1 MVHKKFHVAILS
13 FLFCSFL
20 MNAQNNDTI
29 TKENFSFHA
38 QTTVIYQYKPG
49 FGADYTG
56 VNSLKPQE
64 ESSNSVTSTLF
75 LGARLWKNASI
86 YVNPEL
92 AGGSGLSK
100 VLGLADATNGETFRV
115 GSTAPKIYLARAY
128 IQQLFALS
136 DATQVQ
142 ESDQNQLAGEIPESY
157 ISLIAGKICLSDFFD
172 QNSYS
177 HDPRTQFMNW
187 GLMSNGAWDYPANT
201 RGYVP
206 SVVLEY
212 VTPKNELRFG
222 ISLLPIEAN
231 GLEMNWNVSK
241 SNSFTLE
248 YTRNYNL
255 SGRKGAVRFLTFLT
269 NGKMGNY
276 RESIALNPTAPV
288 IEDVQHYGNKKYGFA
303 INAEQK
309 LNDYL
314 GCFLRASWNDGHTQT
329 WAFTEIDHS
338 ISLGFSADG
347 SKWNRSNDTVGL
359 AFVASGISGGH
370 KDYLGAG
377 GYGFM
382 LGDGK
387 INYAFEKVTEFYYSA
402 ELTKN
407 QMYLSGGYQFIL
419 DPGYNSDRKGPVNVF
434 SLRLH
439 INI

>member
-1 MVHKKFHVAILS
+1 MVHKVIPVSILL
-13 FLFCSFL
+13 FLICGFIAK
-20 MNAQNNDTI
+20 AQTNDTI
-29 TKENFSFHA
+29 KKENFSFHA

-49 FGADYTG
+49 FSADYTG
-56 VNSLKPQE
+56 ANSLQPQE
-64 ESSNSVTSTLF
+64 ESCNSVTTTLF

-86 YVNPEL
+86 FVNPEL

-128 IQQLFALS
+128 VKQLFALS
-136 DATQVQ
+136 DTKQAE
-142 ESDQNQLAGEIPESY
+142 ESDQNQLVGEIPESY

-212 VTPKNELRFG
+212 VTPKNEIRFG

-231 GLEMNWNVSK
+231 GLEMNWNISR
-241 SNSFTLE
+241 SNSVTLE
-248 YTRNYNL
+248 YTHNYSL
-255 SGRKGAVRFLTFLT
+255 SGKKGAIRFLTFLT
-269 NGKMGNY
+269 NGRMGDY

-288 IEDVQHYGNKKYGFA
+288 IEDVQQYGNKKYGFA
-303 INAEQK
+303 LNAEQK

-314 GCFLRASWNDGHTQT
+314 GCFARASWNDGHTQT

-338 ISLGFSADG
+338 LSFGLSANG
-347 SKWNRSNDTVGL
+347 SRWNRTGDTAGV
-359 AFVASGISGGH
+359 AMVASGISGGH

-387 INYAFEKVTEFYYSA
+387 INYALEHVAEFYYSA

-419 DPGYNSDRKGPVNVF
+419 NPGYNQDRKGPVNVF
-434 SLRLH
+434 SIRLH
-439 INI
+439 VNI

>member
-1 MVHKKFHVAILS
+1 MVRNVIPVTILLS
-13 FLFCSFL
+13 LFCAFTG
-20 MNAQNNDTI
+20 NAQSNDTI
-29 TKENFSFHA
+29 KKENFSFHA
-38 QTTVIYQYKPG
+38 QTTVTYQYKPG
-49 FGADYTG
+49 FTADYTG
-56 VNSLKPQE
+56 TNSLKPQE
-64 ESSNSVTSTLF
+64 ESSNSITTTLF

-128 IQQLFALS
+128 VQQLFALS
-136 DATQVQ
+136 QTNKVQ

-157 ISLIAGKICLSDFFD
+157 ISLTAGKVCLSDFFD

-187 GLMSNGAWDYPANT
+187 GLMGNGAWDYPANT

-206 SVVLEY
+206 SIILEY
-212 VTPKNELRFG
+212 ITPKNEVRFG
-222 ISLLPIEAN
+222 VSLLPTVAN
-231 GLEMNWNVSK
+231 GLPMNWNVSK
-241 SNSFTLE
+241 SNSVTLE
-248 YTRNYNL
+248 YTRNYTF
-255 SGRKGAVRFLTFLT
+255 SGRKGAIRFLTFLT
-269 NGKMGNY
+269 SGKMGNY
-276 RESIALNPTAPV
+276 NESIALNPTAPV
-288 IEDVQHYGNKKYGFA
+288 IEDVQGYGNKKYGFA
-303 INAEQK
+303 INAEQE

-314 GCFLRASWNDGHTQT
+314 GFFVRASWNDGHTQT

-338 ISLGFSADG
+338 LSMGLSANG
-347 SKWNRSNDTVGL
+347 SKWNRNNDTPGL
-359 AFVASGISGGH
+359 AVVSSGISGPH

-387 INYAFEKVTEFYYSA
+387 INYALEHVAEFYYSA
-402 ELTKN
+402 ELNKN
-407 QMYLSGGYQFIL
+407 QMYLTGGYQLIL
-419 DPGYNSDRKGPVNVF
+419 NPGYNQDRKGPVNVF

-439 INI
+439 VNI